1 MINLKI
7 KMENKESA
15 EKENLMLKEGSEQ
28 QHLANQRLENSLSL
42 RKRKINEILSKKRGF
57 DRFKIDGQKDY
68 KIELEEINIPYEIK
82 NKKYDNLENF
92 LKEIKKFIQSENIEY
107 NKYALYCLRT
117 QTISNEGSN
126 NKNEYAEQLQKQNF
140 IFDILN
146 LIQKYFDNK
155 SIIYEGI
162 WILINVLY
170 YLNNNYDLALF
181 LSNQQ
186 CIQLY
191 LKILDKKDN
200 YLRFNLYWLLS
211 NLCINSNA
219 GLTNQVIFHLYMS
232 PFFRLYLIKDLED
245 INIKLSDEELHY
257 LINILGFLSDFIT
270 DTFSRLKKN
279 DIKNF
284 IDYNSSA
291 NFQSIQE
298 NNKYLSDH
306 CILNFIKYLENPNL
320 TCFCL
325 LGLSKL
331 TNFLENSEV
340 YKKLA
345 DSEIILKLIRG
356 QIKVEES
363 YLNYA
368 VQIIGNFLTFT
379 PSTALSPLF
388 LEETLNYFVKLL
400 QTYPTIQLLK
410 RDIFWSA
417 SNINEEMLSS
427 SLMVK
432 SGLIILALQSIC
444 SDNDLVI
451 NEALYLLL
459 GFFYIGNV
467 ELIVNNYN
475 LDYIKNLV
483 LCLKNL
489 HNKCTPGEGY
499 INQDI
504 IERVLSCINSLFEM
518 GNFLKVEGIGNKF
531 VKDFEFNGGFELL
544 EIMLSE
550 NNFLQNNATIAE
562 LLLKFQN
569 NNEK

>member
-1 MINLKI
+1 
-7 KMENKESA
+7 MESKESGI
-15 EKENLMLKEGSEQ
+15 KENLIYKEGFEEKN
-28 QHLANQRLENSLSL
+28 LVNQRLENSLSL
-42 RKRKINEILSKKRGF
+42 RKRKINDILSKKRGF
-57 DRFKIDGQKDY
+57 DRFKKDGQKDY
-68 KIELEEINIPYEIK
+68 KIELEGINIPYEIK
-82 NKKYDNLENF
+82 NKKYDNLDNF
-92 LKEIKKFIQSENIEY
+92 LKEIKKFIQSDNIEY

-126 NKNEYAEQLQKQNF
+126 NKNEYAQQLQKQNF

-155 SIIYEGI
+155 SIIFEGI

-170 YLNNNYDLALF
+170 YLNNNYDLVLF

-186 CIQLY
+186 CIDLY

-211 NLCINSNA
+211 NLIINNNA

-232 PFFRLYLIKDLED
+232 PFFRMYLIKDLED
-245 INIKLSDEELHY
+245 INIKLSDEELYY
-257 LINILGFLSDFIT
+257 LISILGFLSDFIS
-270 DTFSRLKKN
+270 DTFERLSKN

-284 IDYNSSA
+284 IDYNSNA
-291 NFQSIQE
+291 NFQSIKE
-298 NNKYLSDH
+298 NNNYLLAH
-306 CILNFIKYLENPNL
+306 CLQNFIKYIENPNL

-331 TNFLENSEV
+331 TNFLENSEI
-340 YKKLA
+340 YKKFA

-356 QIKVEES
+356 QIKIEEEF
-363 YLNYA
+363 LNYV
-368 VQIIGNFLTFT
+368 VQIIGNFLNFT
-379 PSTALSPLF
+379 AETALNPLF

-400 QTYPTIQLLK
+400 QTYPTLQLLK

-417 SNINEEMLSS
+417 SNINEEIISS
-427 SLMVK
+427 SLMIK
-432 SGLIILALQSIC
+432 SGLIVLALQSIC
-444 SDNDLVI
+444 SDNDFVI

-459 GFFYIGNV
+459 GFFYIKNI

-489 HNKCTPGEGY
+489 HTKCTPGEAY
-499 INQDI
+499 KNKDI

-518 GNFLKVEGIGNKF
+518 GNYLKVEGIGNKF
-531 VKDFEFNGGFELL
+531 VKDFEINGGFELL

-550 NNFLQNNATIAE
+550 NNFSENSLKIAE

-569 NNEK
+569 NNGI